1 MDTSHKKK
9 ELNNNMKGEEGSFA
23 FTTERGVTPRIPLS
37 FQFRRIDTPP
47 PNLIITA
54 TGNNH

>member
-1 MDTSHKKK
+1 
-9 ELNNNMKGEEGSFA
+9 MKGEEGSFA

-47 PNLIITA
+47 PPPPPFPAYLKIIKTQL
-54 TGNNH
+54 